1 MSDAQPH
8 DTDAGS
14 AAPAPRD
21 GETKGTALAP
31 SQHNRR
37 TLGKPQSWRRISPVF
52 LMLLLGASV
61 GLSACGT
68 QEASAA
74 AIVNG
79 TSISERDVQSVS
91 DQVNTLSQGGQ
102 KLSASNALL
111 GLILAP
117 YVLDEAKRAHKTIS
131 QSEARRFIDKID
143 HPSAAT
149 ITFVQMQLAAQQLD
163 QSSKNLIVG
172 QLGKARITINP
183 RYGTFDPKQIAMTPT
198 SPDWIKAGAPTTAK

>member
-1 MSDAQPH
+1 MTSTYTTTPD
-8 DTDAGS
+8 S
-14 AAPAPRD
+14 AEPARRD

-37 TLGKPQSWRRISPVF
+37 TLGEARSRRRFPPVF
-52 LMLLLGASV
+52 LALLLGATL

-68 QEASAA
+68 QEASSA

-91 DQVNTLSQGGQ
+91 DQVNTFSQGGQ
-102 KLSASNALL
+102 KLAASDALL
-111 GLILAP
+111 SLILAP

-131 QSEARRFIDKID
+131 ESEARRVIAKID

-163 QSSKNLIVG
+163 QASKNVIVSE
-172 QLGKARITINP
+172 LDKAKITVNP
-183 RYGTFDPKQIAMTPT
+183 RYGSFDPKQIAMTPIT
-198 SPDWIKAGAPTTAK
+198 PNWIKASASTPTK